1 MPLTLVTG
9 PANAEKAGVV
19 LDGYRA
25 ALHRG
30 QARILVVPTLADVD
44 HYRTELAAGGVVF
57 AAHAARRQPPAAAAK
72 ATVLA
77 AAFGSPGAVLATL
90 LA

>member
-9 PANAEKAGVV
+9 PANAEKARVV

-25 ALHRG
+25 ALRRG
-30 QARILVVPTLADVD
+30 QAPILVVPTLADVD
-44 HYRTELAAGGVVF
+44 RYRTELAAGGVVF
-57 AAHAARRQPPAAAAK
+57 AAHAARRQPPAAK